1 MRKFSL
7 KRKIFSETLQN
18 QSFFDVLILIF
29 FLMKFWQE
37 KQGHLEATFYVWIM
51 PSPKKKAAFMASM
64 SLSHPIVA
72 VIAPTHRLYTS

>member
-18 QSFFDVLILIF
+18 QSFSDDLILIF
-29 FLMKFWQE
+29 FLMKFWQQ
-37 KQGHLEATFYVWIM
+37 KQGHLEGTFYLWIM
-51 PSPKKKAAFMASM
+51 PWPQEKAAFMAPM
-64 SLSHPIVA
+64 SLSHPIIA